1 MDWIAQVVEQ
11 GRLTIASAQVWVII
25 LWAIVATGAFTAFGT
40 WVTRRIGLLSPGAP
54 PTRDAN
60 PSTAEIVA
68 FMRDHGIEYILADPQ
83 RLNTLVPDAPSV
95 IRLDGYELF
104 RLAEQ
109 AGAWDGYAARR

>member
-25 LWAIVATGAFTAFGT
+25 LWAIVAAGAFTAPQRSLF
-40 WVTRRIGLLSPGAP
+40 

-60 PSTAEIVA
+60 PSKAEIVA

-95 IRLDGYELF
+95 IRVDGYELF